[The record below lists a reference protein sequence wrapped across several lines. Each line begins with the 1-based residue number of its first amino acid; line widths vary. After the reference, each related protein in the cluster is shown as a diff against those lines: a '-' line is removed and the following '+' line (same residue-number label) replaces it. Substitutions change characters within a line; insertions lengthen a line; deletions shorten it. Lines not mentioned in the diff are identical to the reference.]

1 MSPSRWLR
9 LVRWL
14 AWRPLTRDPARSLV
28 TILGVALGVAVALAI
43 SLANEGVLTAFRNSL
58 DHVAG
63 RTQLEVSAGEPG
75 FDETLL
81 PVIAGTPGVASA
93 APVLQTVLSVPGE
106 GAGTLLVLGVDVLS
120 DAVFRDYRGPIP
132 DLAEPLRLLTD
143 PDAIL
148 VSARYARAH
157 GTAVGG
163 TLRLTTPTGV
173 KAFTVRG
180 LLADDGVARTMDG
193 HIAVLDIASAQ
204 VHFGKLGRLDR
215 VDVLLRPGA
224 APEQVAMHLRDRLPA
239 GIDVER
245 PEARNAQVEQMLGSF
260 QLNLFVLSLIAL
272 FVGAF
277 LVYNTMAV
285 SVVRQRRQ
293 IGILRSLG
301 MSRTGILLTVVGEGV
316 AIGLLG
322 SLLGAALGVLLAQRT
337 LHAVTITVSSLYAFI
352 VPEALSL
359 PPAAILRAI
368 LSGLG
373 VALAASVVPALD
385 ATRVPPCE
393 DLAPVAMERRHRP
406 SRLAAVGAVFLVITL
421 GLTQLGPV
429 AGRPLFG
436 YAAALTLLLGAILL
450 CPLLLQ
456 TFQRSLQATLRGSRL
471 VAVRLAVGNLGRALR
486 RNSVTVAAMAVA
498 LSMLVSV
505 SAMIASFR
513 QTVEVWI
520 DQTIRADLY
529 VSRTGRLVKGAD
541 ARLPADLLPRIRGV
555 PGVTDADAF
564 RGLRLRDGQGGQFL
578 VGASDFD
585 VMARRGRLPFRRGDS
600 ARTLQNALAR
610 DEVIVSETF
619 AERYRLA
626 EGDEVRL
633 RPPGGEAR
641 FRIAGVYYDY
651 TTEGGLVV
659 MDRRLFQRLWSDAW
673 LNSILIYL
681 APGADAAAVRE
692 AVRTATGRED
702 LVIFSNR
709 DLRRRI
715 LDIFDQTFAITYA
728 LQAISLIVAWLGVL
742 TALGASVLE
751 RMREI
756 GILRSLGVNRVGIAR
771 TVLAEAGLL
780 GLVANVV
787 GALAGLALSLILIH
801 VINKQSFGWTIQFVF
816 PGRVILEYAALTV
829 GASVLAGLLPAWRA
843 CRLPIAEAVRYE

>member
-1 MSPSRWLR
+1 MNPSRPLR
-9 LVRWL
+9 LARWL
-14 AWRPLTRDPARSLV
+14 AWRPLTSDAARSLV
-28 TILGVALGVAVALAI
+28 TVVGVALGVAVALAI
-43 SLANEGVLTAFRNSL
+43 SLANEGVLAAFRNSL
-58 DHVAG
+58 NHVAG

-75 FDETLL
+75 FDENLL

-93 APVLQTVLSVPGE
+93 APILQAVMSVPGAT
-106 GAGTLLVLGVDVLS
+106 GDALLVLGVDVLG
-120 DAVFRDYRGPIP
+120 DAAFRDYRGPAR

-148 VSARYARAH
+148 LSARYARAH
-157 GTAVGG
+157 GIGVGG
-163 TLRLTTPTGV
+163 RLRLATPTGV

-180 LLADDGVARTMDG
+180 LLADEGVARAMG
-193 HIAVLDIASAQ
+193 GRLAVLDIAAAQ

-215 VDVLLRPGA
+215 VDVLLAPGA
-224 APEQVAMHLRDRLPA
+224 APEQVAARLRHRLPA
-239 GIDVER
+239 GIEVER
-245 PEARNAQVEQMLGSF
+245 PETRNVQVEQMLGSF

-277 LVYNTMAV
+277 LVYNTMTV

-301 MSRTGILLTVVGEGV
+301 MSRTGVLLAVVGEGV

-337 LHAVTITVSSLYAFI
+337 LQAVSLTVSSLYAFI
-352 VPEALSL
+352 VPEAPTA
-359 PPAAILRAI
+359 PPATILRAI

-373 VALAASVVPALD
+373 IALAASVAPALD
-385 ATRVPPCE
+385 ATRVPPRE

-406 SRLAAVGAVFLVITL
+406 LALAAVGGLFLLVTL
-421 GLTQLGPV
+421 GLAQFKPIG
-429 AGRPLFG
+429 GRPLFG
-436 YAAALTLLLGAILL
+436 YAAALTLLLGATLL
-450 CPLLLQ
+450 CPVFLRS
-456 TFQRSLQATLRGSRL
+456 FQRCLLAVLRGSRL
-471 VAVRLAVGNLGRALR
+471 VATRLAVGNLGRALR

-505 SAMIASFR
+505 STMIASFR
-513 QTVEVWI
+513 QTVELWI
-520 DQTIRADLY
+520 GQSIRADLY

-555 PGVTDADAF
+555 PGVMDADAF
-564 RGLRLRDGQGGQFL
+564 RALRLRDGQGAPFL
-578 VGASDFD
+578 LGTGDFD
-585 VMARRGRLPFRRGDS
+585 VMARRGRLMFRRGDAGRILRE
-600 ARTLQNALAR
+600 ARAR

-619 AERYRLA
+619 AARYHLT

-651 TTEGGLVV
+651 TTDGGLVV
-659 MDRRLFQRLWSDAW
+659 MDRRLFQRLWSDPW
-673 LNSILIYL
+673 LNSIVIYL
-681 APGADAAAVRE
+681 APGADAATVGE
-692 AVRTATGRED
+692 AVRAVTRRED

-709 DLRRRI
+709 DLRARI
-715 LDIFDQTFAITYA
+715 LDIFDQTFAVTYA
-728 LQAISLIVAWLGVL
+728 LQAISLMVASLGVL
-742 TALGASVLE
+742 TTLGASVLE

-780 GLVANVV
+780 GLAANVV
-787 GALAGLALSLILIH
+787 GTLAGLALSLILIH
-801 VINKQSFGWTIQFVF
+801 VINKQSFGWTIQFIF
-816 PGRVILEYAALTV
+816 PGRLILEYAALTV
-829 GASVLAGLLPAWRA
+829 GASLLAGLLPAWRA
-843 CRLPIAEAVRYE
+843 TRLPIAEAVRYE